1 MEAASGATGAPADIW
16 AQGDLYERYM
26 GRWSRLAAA
35 QVVALLGVPPSAHW
49 LDVGC
54 GTGALA
60 RSITTLAAP
69 ACVVAVDQS
78 ADFVAHA
85 AGALDDRRVVFLV
98 GDATSLPLAG
108 ASVDVVVSGLV
119 LNFLPDPGAAL
130 RELRRV
136 ARPGGTVAAYVWDYA
151 DGMQPIRAFWDAAI
165 DLAPSARDVD
175 EAARFPLCHPDR
187 LRNLFVDA
195 GLSGVQTHT
204 IDVEA
209 RFRDFDDYWTP
220 FLSGV
225 GPAPGY
231 CAALPADQRDQLRAR
246 LLARVS
252 PSGAGPISMNARAFA
267 ARGTVPQSSGAS

>member
-1 MEAASGATGAPADIW
+1 MSDGPEAVSDRWDGGRD
-16 AQGDLYERYM
+16 YESYV
-26 GRWSRLAAA
+26 GRWSRL
-35 QVVALLGVPPSAHW
+35 VADVFIEWLGAPAGRAW

-60 RSITTLAAP
+60 RSITRLAAP

-119 LNFLPDPGAAL
+119 LNFLPDPGAAV
-130 RELRRV
+130 RELQRV

-175 EAARFPLCHPDR
+175 EAARFPLCHPDQ

-252 PSGAGPISMNARAFA
+252 PSGGGPIRMNARAFA
-267 ARGTVPQSSGAS
+267 ARGTVAQSSGAS

>member
-1 MEAASGATGAPADIW
+1 MADGPMATEATPDRWDGGAD
-16 AQGDLYERYM
+16 YEAYV
-26 GRWSRLAAA
+26 GRWSRR
-35 QVVALLGVPPSAHW
+35 VAEEFIDWLSAPAGRSW

-60 RSITTLAAP
+60 ASIATRSAP
-69 ACVVAVDQS
+69 ACVVAMDRS

-85 AGALDDRRVVFLV
+85 AEQLDDRRVVFLV
-98 GDATSLPLAG
+98 GDAASLPLAA

-119 LNFLPDPGAAL
+119 LNFVPDPLAAV

-165 DLAPSARDVD
+165 ELDECARDAD
-175 EAARFPLCHPDR
+175 EAVRFPLCHPDQ
-187 LRNLFVDA
+187 LRSLFVAA
-195 GLSGVQTHT
+195 GLSDVSTRT
-204 IDVEA
+204 IDVDA
-209 RFRDFDDYWTP
+209 HFRDFDDYWTP

-231 CAALPADQRDQLRAR
+231 CTALPDDRREALRAS
-246 LLARVS
+246 LLARLS
-252 PSGAGPISMNARAFA
+252 PSGSGPMSMSARAFA
-267 ARGTVPQSSGAS
+267 VRGTVPTSTGA

>member
-1 MEAASGATGAPADIW
+1 VAPDRWSG
-16 AQGDLYERYM
+16 GDDYESYV
-26 GRWSRLAAA
+26 GRWSRR
-35 QVVALLGVPPSAHW
+35 VAEEFIAW
-49 LDVGC
+49 LDVPAGRSWVEVGC
-54 GTGALA
+54 GTGALTD
-60 RSITTLAAP
+60 SITARAAP
-69 ACVVAVDQS
+69 ASVVAVDRS

-85 AGALDDRRVVFLV
+85 AAALDDRRVVFLV
-98 GDATSLPLAG
+98 GDAAALPLAG
-108 ASVDVVVSGLV
+108 AQVDAVVSGLV
-119 LNFLPDPGAAL
+119 LNFLPDPGAAV
-130 RELRRV
+130 RELRRI
-136 ARPGGTVAAYVWDYA
+136 ARPGATVAAYVWDYA

-175 EAARFPLCHPDR
+175 EAARFPLCHPDQ

-195 GLSGVQTHT
+195 GLSGVRTHT

-252 PSGAGPISMNARAFA
+252 PSGGGPIRMNARAFA
-267 ARGTVPQSSGAS
+267 ARGTVAQSSGAS